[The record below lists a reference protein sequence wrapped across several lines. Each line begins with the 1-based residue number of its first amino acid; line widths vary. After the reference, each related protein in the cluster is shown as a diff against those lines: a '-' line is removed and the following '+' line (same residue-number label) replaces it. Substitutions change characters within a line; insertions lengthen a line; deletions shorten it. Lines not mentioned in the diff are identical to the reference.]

1 MKSLNLKDESYR
13 FCPYGGAHEL
23 RLKKGKVARQ
33 VSKLRRDKRTD
44 HVKDNTISP
53 EIFFVCEANRRIS
66 NGEKNPLIRLCILK
80 FPKKTK

>member
-1 MKSLNLKDESYR
+1 MKSLNLREERYR

-44 HVKDNTISP
+44 HVKDYTISP
-53 EIFFVCEANRRIS
+53 EIFFSVCEANRRIS
-66 NGEKNPLIRLCILK
+66 NGEKPSNTIMCLEIS
-80 FPKKTK
+80 